1 MTSPAYLFVPIVSS
15 DFNAASPASEPD
27 RPATPMHTQLP
38 FQRTAAVVT
47 VESRGAAR
55 ACHKPSVSMAFTREE
70 LRDIPEDSRQAAVLR
85 SLIRTFENDPQDTFN
100 PVQIKDH
107 KLSFQFDHEEYDQNE
122 DDHEKRRK
130 TAWFNADCTLDS
142 YGRVQTLTVKE
153 LPAVNMKKPP
163 SPSVEER
170 KDESTPPP
178 EVLPF
183 FELTLSNTAKRQS
196 SPLQRQWTKQVKQ
209 THGDP
214 AAASRESSTTND
226 ALTND
231 DAPHGIV
238 DEEAE
243 AEPVPASFVLPDT
256 MRLAPAIRKVLEE
269 LQEELDHDESAS
281 LAQRTQGPRMAM
293 FCQKIQSIALEHWSD
308 SSRWHALSACR
319 KIDIYLS
326 QSKVSLATM
335 LADVCTFENHLR
347 AAATQQ
353 YINNSQDMSVLRSMR
368 NAFYPDT
375 PARQAVRE
383 IIASDD
389 NYKNTSGWNKEMLLN
404 FGTHIDV
411 YLAGQGLYLE
421 QLRKRPEAQEDENH
435 ESFKRFN
442 EMRKA
447 LLTQYPNAPILQKLL
462 KHLRERMQPL
472 PQDPD
477 LRAAIAS
484 ARHANGDEIANQTRE
499 RWLSVASLLAEVLAK
514 EDMPVQDFL
523 AALQAFGKNHA
534 GDTPEQKLKKFQ
546 RHTQPFSG
554 FTLNYAQLKET
565 ISSYQFD
572 NFLQHFINT
581 PMTAGGPR
589 TRP

>member
-226 ALTND
+226 ALRDD
-231 DAPHGIV
+231 DAPHEIV

-293 FCQKIQSIALEHWSD
+293 FCQKIRNIALEHRSD
-308 SSRWHALSACR
+308 LSRRGTLSACSR
-319 KIDIYLS
+319 VDAYLAK
-326 QSKVSLATM
+326 SKVSLATM
-335 LADVCTFENHLR
+335 LADVRTFENHLR

-353 YINNSQDMSVLRSMR
+353 YITYRDLNLLRGIR
-368 NAFYPDT
+368 NVCYPHT
-375 PARQAVRE
+375 PARQAVMAIIESDNDYKHMNRE
-383 IIASDD
+383 QQD
-389 NYKNTSGWNKEMLLN
+389 KLLN
-404 FGTHIDV
+404 FGTNIDI
-411 YLAGQGLYLE
+411 YLAEQGLYLE

-447 LLTQYPNAPILQKLL
+447 LLTQYPNARILQKLL

-472 PQDPD
+472 TQDRD
-477 LRAAIAS
+477 LRAAITS
-484 ARHANGDEIANQTRE
+484 ARHANDDPIANQRQKI
-499 RWLSVASLLAEVLAK
+499 WLSAAPLLAEELAK
-514 EDMPVQDFL
+514 EDMKVQDFL
-523 AALQAFGKNHA
+523 AALHAFGENHA
-534 GDTPEQKLKKFQ
+534 GNTPEQKLKEFQ
-546 RHTQPFSG
+546 RQTQPFPG

-565 ISSYQFD
+565 ISAYQLD
-572 NFLQHFINT
+572 NFLKHFINT